1 MDTGKCQYLFAA
13 IMALFGVLMMKN
25 IKIQAA
31 LWVLLVFSFSV
42 SYAIYRIQGSP
53 ELEFE
58 TILQILS
65 TVVTIDLIFY
75 WLFVSFLWK
84 LPIFKKWL
92 VPFPNLNGTWKG
104 EIRTTWTDPEISER
118 PGPIPAILTIKQSF
132 LNISCV
138 MRTTEMTSRSLTSG
152 FVLDKGN
159 QLERLVYTYDSDPI
173 QTVKERNPQHCGTMS
188 FNIVKEQKKNKLE
201 GGYWTD
207 RKTTGTI
214 KMDFWTKEKINSY
227 PTEMGM
233 HPVSEVRENK
243 R

>member
-1 MDTGKCQYLFAA
+1 
-13 IMALFGVLMMKN
+13 MKN

-53 ELEFE
+53 DLHFE

-65 TVVTIDLIFY
+65 IVVTIDLIFY

-84 LPIFKKWL
+84 FPIFKNWL
-92 VPFPNLNGTWKG
+92 VPFPNLNGTWEG
-104 EIRTTWTDPEISER
+104 EIGTTWTDPEIGER
-118 PGPIPAILTIKQSF
+118 PGPIPATLTIKQSF
-132 LNISCV
+132 LHISCA
-138 MRTTEMTSRSLTSG
+138 MKTAEMTSISLASS
-152 FVLDKGN
+152 FVLDKTN
-159 QLERLVYTYDSDPI
+159 QIEKLVYTYDSNPI
-173 QTVKERNPQHCGTMS
+173 ETVRERSPRHCGTMD
-188 FNIVKEQKKNKLE
+188 FKIVREGKSIKLT

-214 KMDFWTKEKINSY
+214 EMRFWNKKQTN
-227 PTEMGM
+227 PHQNT